1 MSATDR
7 KASQK
12 CTEISVCLV
21 LSLSSLAYKISYV
34 SIEFSS
40 YTKNTLISTDLAYLS
55 DLSLPL
61 LDKFV

>member
-12 CTEISVCLV
+12 CTENSVFLV
-21 LSLSSLAYKISYV
+21 LSLSSLAYKISCV
-34 SIEFSS
+34 SIGFSS